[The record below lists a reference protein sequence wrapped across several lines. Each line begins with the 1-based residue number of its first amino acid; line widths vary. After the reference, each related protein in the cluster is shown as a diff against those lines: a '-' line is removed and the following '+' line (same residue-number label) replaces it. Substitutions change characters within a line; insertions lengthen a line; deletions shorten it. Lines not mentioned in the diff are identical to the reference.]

1 MGDKTLLVLL
11 IIFIV
16 IGVFTYDQYITE
28 KTGESPI
35 SRLLDYGGLGGNE
48 EDIDPNK
55 TTVSKYATFEDGA
68 QFHLAQLINKLSE
81 FKEQRQKLLQE
92 RNAIITQLISLEDKA
107 LKVADSFSEEIK
119 KEREEF
125 STYKPE
131 LDQLGQMLTETY
143 NVNNLMIREKN
154 YERIKEKIFS
164 LNGNKDWGVS
174 QKDISELVD
183 FINQTFVQKRL
194 IPINNCQ
201 TDEECLEANVKQ
213 AQVFL
218 NEVLIDFQQELT
230 PRFVNAV
237 KIVQKTRGVDSEQI
251 ISGDVNETFVEQ
263 QDEYFR
269 GQYKDLVQKLV
280 KITPKDLNDLI
291 QLHQELQIEERT
303 ILGNIQA
310 TSQRLSQRVEEEQ
323 KQINELIEKLDKKK
337 LEEFNDFF
345 AVLEENKLEKK
356 TYYDQLVEIDK
367 QIVQM
372 TRHRS
377 FEYRSFLR
385 NVAALLEVDIKKLVD
400 DRVYA
405 ANLNANYLNYRYA
418 LEERRRTVGIKDIYQ
433 ELQKQ
438 QTVAAP
444 KQEVPVVPPEDIA
457 REIKQAETVGQTITT
472 PKNVNVQAT
481 INKPDLEKQRVRQEN
496 TMADFDKSRDKARD
510 NGF

>member
-35 SRLLDYGGLGGNE
+35 SRLLDYGGLGNNE
-48 EDIDPNK
+48 NVVDPNK
-55 TTVSKYATFEDGA
+55 TTVSKYATFQEGA
-68 QFHLAQLINKLSE
+68 EFHLAQLLNKLSE
-81 FKEQRQKLLQE
+81 FKDQRQKLLQE
-92 RNAIITQLISLEDKA
+92 RNAIISQLIGLEDKA
-107 LKVADSFSEEIK
+107 LKVAELFAEEIK

-125 STYKPE
+125 SAYKPE
-131 LDQLGQMLTETY
+131 LDQLGQLLTETY

-154 YERIKEKIFS
+154 YEKIKEKIYA

-174 QKDISELVD
+174 QKDIAELVE

-201 TDEECLEANVKQ
+201 SDEECLAANVKQ

-237 KIVQKTRGVDSEQI
+237 KIVQKSRGVNSEQVI
-251 ISGDVNETFVEQ
+251 FGDVNETYVEQ

-269 GQYKDLVQKLV
+269 RQYNDLVQKLV

-303 ILGNIQA
+303 ILENIQ
-310 TSQRLSQRVEEEQ
+310 TNSQRLSQRIEEEQ
-323 KQINELIEKLDKKK
+323 QQLSELIEKIDKNK
-337 LEEFNDFF
+337 LAKFNDFF
-345 AVLEENKLEKK
+345 AILGENKIEKK
-356 TYYDQLVEIDK
+356 TYFDQLVEIDK
-367 QIVQM
+367 QLVQM
-372 TRHRS
+372 SRHRS

-385 NVAALLEVDIKKLVD
+385 NVAALLEVDIKKLVE

-405 ANLNANYLNYRYA
+405 ANLNANYLNYRYS

-433 ELQKQ
+433 DQKQ
-438 QTVAAP
+438 QVVVAP
-444 KQEVPVVPPEDIA
+444 KQEPVAVQPENPIQ
-457 REIKQAETVGQTITT
+457 EIKQMESVGQKMTT

-481 INKPDLEKQRVRQEN
+481 INRPDLEKQKVRQD
-496 TMADFDKSRDKARD
+496 TVMSDFDKARD
-510 NGF
+510 KAKDNGF